1 MASGRAPALASSC
14 RDAPVNLAR
23 RSIQSVAWNSVASL
37 ANVVIQF
44 ARYVILRRLLSVD
57 TFGVYSGANA
67 LVGLTVITAGFGMG
81 GAFLHRARETEDEEQ
96 TAAVHF
102 TLKLLFT
109 VAWAAVMTAATLAL
123 FEGEDRTAMLLLIV
137 ANAGIQLAQTPGL
150 ILTRR
155 VVHRRLALIQF
166 LNAVLTSAVAVGL
179 AWQGVT
185 LWALLATDVVTMVL
199 TLWALYI
206 WRPVWRP
213 RLAWPPEVVRYFL
226 RFGSRNFTA
235 QALLQALD
243 RFDDV
248 WTRFFLGTTPMG
260 YYSTAYRFATY
271 PRNVLAGPINAVA
284 GGTYAELKADRKRLS
299 RAFFRTNAFLVR
311 TGFFLAGLL
320 ALVAPEF
327 IRLSIGEKWLPMLDA
342 FRLMLVFTLLD
353 PIKITVAD
361 LFVAIGYP
369 EKVMRTRF
377 VQLVVMVIGLF
388 VLGPRLGITGVALA
402 VDLML
407 VVGIVLLLWQARAYV
422 DFSPRR
428 MFFVPGLALA
438 LGLGAGWATLAI
450 PGVEGSPWLTGAAKG
465 AVFAVVYAALVLLL
479 ESDQIPMLLGV
490 VRQLRPKRRDTVRD

>member
-1 MASGRAPALASSC
+1 MS
-14 RDAPVNLAR
+14 LAR
-23 RSIQSVAWNSVASL
+23 RSIQSVAWNSIANL
-37 ANVVIQF
+37 AGIVIQF
-44 ARYVILRRLLSVD
+44 ARYVILRRLLPVD

-67 LVGLTVITAGFGMG
+67 LVGLTVIVAGFGMG

-109 VAWAAVMTAATLAL
+109 LAWAAAMILITLL
-123 FEGEDRTAMLLLIV
+123 FFQGADRTALLLLIV
-137 ANAGIQLAQTPGL
+137 ANSGIQLAQTPNL

-155 VVHRRLALIQF
+155 VVHRRLALIQL
-166 LNAVLTSAVAVGL
+166 LNAALTTIVAAGL

-185 LWALLATDVVTMVL
+185 LWALLATDVVTMIL

-213 RLAWPPEVVRYFL
+213 RLAWSPEVVRYFL
-226 RFGSRNFTA
+226 RFGTRNFTA
-235 QALLQALD
+235 KALLQALD

-271 PRNVLAGPINAVA
+271 PRSILAAPINAVA

-299 RAFFRTNAFLVR
+299 QAFFRTNAFLVR

-320 ALVAPEF
+320 ALISPEF
-327 IRLSIGEKWLPMLDA
+327 IRLAIGEKWLPMLDA

-369 EKVMRTRF
+369 ERVMKTRL
-377 VQLVVMVIGLF
+377 VQLGVMVAGLF
-388 VLGPRLGITGVALA
+388 GLGPILGITGVALA

-428 MFFVPGLALA
+428 MLLNPSLALL

-450 PGVEGSPWLTGAAKG
+450 PGVDRSPWFSGSLKATAFSAAY
-465 AVFAVVYAALVLLL
+465 VALLFLL
-479 ESDQIPMLLGV
+479 EANQLSMIFEVLK
-490 VRQLRPKRRDTVRD
+490 QLRPNTEADKG